1 LKFID
6 FLRFELP
13 SFTSSGS
20 APQKPAL
27 LIVDFILDPIYKKLL
42 SKPQQGVEMMKMIHT
57 AVAAAAVFATT
68 FAAAASAD
76 TLDDV
81 VDRGTLRC
89 GVVLDFPPIGYR
101 DANNEPAG
109 FDVDY
114 CADLAAALEVEHE
127 IMPLTWSER
136 LPVIVT
142 GRADVVFG
150 ATSDSLQRA
159 RTVGFTI
166 PYAIYY
172 AQGVVGADSGIT
184 TFEDIRGKRVAAA
197 VGTVPE
203 QEWLK
208 IAAEWGEEGNYQGYQ
223 SENEVFL
230 AVAQGKAD
238 IGITTN
244 TAVLPITQQYDTILA
259 GPRMPW
265 TTDYTSVV
273 AKRQD
278 VSWLN
283 YLNLFVTHQVRS
295 GRYQELW
302 GKYVG
307 GDAPELRIPGVMY

>member
-1 LKFID
+1 MLKKI
-6 FLRFELP
+6 
-13 SFTSSGS
+13 
-20 APQKPAL
+20 
-27 LIVDFILDPIYKKLL
+27 
-42 SKPQQGVEMMKMIHT
+42 
-57 AVAAAAVFATT
+57 AAAAALTLV
-68 FAAAASAD
+68 AALPVKAD

-109 FDVDY
+109 FDVEY
-114 CADLAAALEVEHE
+114 CNDLAAALEVDAQ
-127 IMPLTWSER
+127 ILPVTWAER

-150 ATSDSLQRA
+150 ATSDSLARA

-172 AQGVVGADSGIT
+172 AQGVVNAESGIK

-197 VGTVPE
+197 IGTVPE

-208 IAAEWGEEGNYQGYQ
+208 IAKEWGEENLYQGYQ

-244 TAVLPITQQYDTILA
+244 TAVKPITEQYDTVDA

-273 AKRQD
+273 GKRQD
-278 VSWLN
+278 VTWLN
-283 YLNLFVTHQVRS
+283 FLNLFVTHQVRS
-295 GRYQELW
+295 GRYDELW

-307 GDAPELRIPGVMY
+307 GEAPELRIPGVMY

>member
-1 LKFID
+1 M
-6 FLRFELP
+6 
-13 SFTSSGS
+13 
-20 APQKPAL
+20 
-27 LIVDFILDPIYKKLL
+27 KLL
-42 SKPQQGVEMMKMIHT
+42 SKMLAPVT
-57 AVAAAAVFATT
+57 AAVLLLGTAGQ
-68 FAAAASAD
+68 ASAD
-76 TLDDV
+76 KLDDV
-81 VDRGTLRC
+81 IDEGVLRC

-114 CADLAAALEVEHE
+114 CKDLAAALEVDFE
-127 IMPLTWSER
+127 ILPLTWAER
-136 LPVIVT
+136 FPVIVT
-142 GRADVVFG
+142 NRADVVFG
-150 ATSDSLQRA
+150 GTSDTLARA
-159 RTVGFTI
+159 KTVGFTI

-172 AQGVVGADSGIT
+172 AQAVVGQNSGIT
-184 TFEDIRGKRVAAA
+184 SVEDMLAEGVTVAAA

-208 IAAEWGEEGNYQGYQ
+208 LAEKHGVKGNYQGYQ

-238 IGITTN
+238 AGITTN
-244 TAVLPITQQYDTILA
+244 TMVLPITQQHDSIIA

-273 AKRQD
+273 GPRMD
-278 VSWLN
+278 VTWLN
-283 YLNLFVTHQVRS
+283 YLNLFITQQVRS

-307 GDAPELRIPGVMY
+307 GEAPELRIPGVMY

>member
-1 LKFID
+1 
-6 FLRFELP
+6 
-13 SFTSSGS
+13 
-20 APQKPAL
+20 
-27 LIVDFILDPIYKKLL
+27 
-42 SKPQQGVEMMKMIHT
+42 MIKN
-57 AVAAAAVFATT
+57 VMAAAMLSFAVSVPAV
-68 FAAAASAD
+68 AD

-114 CADLAAALEVEHE
+114 CNDLAAALEVEPE
-127 IMPLTWSER
+127 ILPVTWAER

-150 ATSDSLQRA
+150 ATSDSLARA

-166 PYAIYY
+166 PYAIYF
-172 AQGVVGADSGIT
+172 AQGVVNSQSGIKSI
-184 TFEDIRGKRVAAA
+184 EDIRGKRVAAA
-197 VGTVPE
+197 IGTVPE

-208 IAAEWGEEGNYQGYQ
+208 IAKEWGEENLYQGYQ

-238 IGITTN
+238 IGLTTN
-244 TAVLPITQQYDTILA
+244 TAVKPITEQYDTIEP

-273 AKRQD
+273 AKRTD
-278 VSWLN
+278 VTWLN

-295 GRYQELW
+295 GRYEKLW

-307 GDAPELRIPGVMY
+307 GEAPELRIPGVMY

>member
-1 LKFID
+1 
-6 FLRFELP
+6 
-13 SFTSSGS
+13 
-20 APQKPAL
+20 
-27 LIVDFILDPIYKKLL
+27 
-42 SKPQQGVEMMKMIHT
+42 MMKMIHT

-76 TLDDV
+76 TLGDV

>member
-1 LKFID
+1 MLGKKFLALGAIVM
-6 FLRFELP
+6 L
-13 SFTSSGS
+13 TAG
-20 APQKPAL
+20 PA
-27 LIVDFILDPIYKKLL
+27 
-42 SKPQQGVEMMKMIHT
+42 
-57 AVAAAAVFATT
+57 A
-68 FAAAASAD
+68 AD
-76 TLDDV
+76 TLDEV

-101 DANNEPAG
+101 DENNEPAG

-114 CADLAAALEVEHE
+114 CSDLAAALEVDYE
-127 IMPLTWSER
+127 ILPLTWAER

-150 ATSDSLQRA
+150 ATSDCLARA
-159 RTVGFTI
+159 RTVGFSI

-172 AQGVVGADSGIT
+172 AQGVVGKDSGIES
-184 TFEDIRGKRVAAA
+184 FEDIRGKRVAAA

-208 IAAEWGEEGNYQGYQ
+208 IAAEWGEEDLYQGYQ

-244 TAVLPITQQYDTILA
+244 TAVKPITEQYDTIVP

-273 AKRQD
+273 GKRKD

-307 GDAPELRIPGVMY
+307 GEAPELRIPGVMY

>member
-1 LKFID
+1 ML
-6 FLRFELP
+6 
-13 SFTSSGS
+13 
-20 APQKPAL
+20 
-27 LIVDFILDPIYKKLL
+27 KKLFTIVAL
-42 SKPQQGVEMMKMIHT
+42 T
-57 AVAAAAVFATT
+57 ALTT
-68 FAAAASAD
+68 APAIAD

-81 VDRGTLRC
+81 VNRGTLRC

-101 DANNEPAG
+101 DADNKPAG
-109 FDVDY
+109 FDVEY
-114 CADLAAALEVEHE
+114 CNDLAASLEVKPE
-127 IMPLTWSER
+127 ILPVTWAER

-150 ATSDSLQRA
+150 GTSDSLARA

-172 AQGVVGADSGIT
+172 AQGVVNSKSGIK
-184 TFEDIRGKRVAAA
+184 TFADIRGKRVAAA

-208 IAAEWGEEGNYQGYQ
+208 IAEKWGEKELYQGYQ

-244 TAVLPITQQYDTILA
+244 TAVLPITGKYDTIDA

-265 TTDYTSVV
+265 TADYTSVV
-273 AKRQD
+273 GKRGD
-278 VSWLN
+278 VTWLN

-295 GRYQELW
+295 NRYQELW
-302 GKYVG
+302 SKYVG
-307 GDAPELRIPGVMY
+307 GKAPELRIPGVMY

>member
-1 LKFID
+1 
-6 FLRFELP
+6 
-13 SFTSSGS
+13 
-20 APQKPAL
+20 
-27 LIVDFILDPIYKKLL
+27 
-42 SKPQQGVEMMKMIHT
+42 MMKMIHT

-114 CADLAAALEVEHE
+114 CADLAAALEDEYE

>member
-1 LKFID
+1 MF
-6 FLRFELP
+6 
-13 SFTSSGS
+13 
-20 APQKPAL
+20 
-27 LIVDFILDPIYKKLL
+27 KK
-42 SKPQQGVEMMKMIHT
+42 
-57 AVAAAAVFATT
+57 
-68 FAAAASAD
+68 FAAAAALTLVAALPVKAD

-81 VDRGTLRC
+81 VERGTLRC

-114 CADLAAALEVEHE
+114 CNDLATALEVEAE
-127 IMPLTWSER
+127 ILPVTWAER

-150 ATSDSLQRA
+150 ATSDSLARA

-172 AQGVVGADSGIT
+172 AQGVVNAESGIKS
-184 TFEDIRGKRVAAA
+184 FEDIRGKRVAAA
-197 VGTVPE
+197 IGTVPE

-208 IAAEWGEEGNYQGYQ
+208 IAKEWGEENLYQGYQ

-244 TAVLPITQQYDTILA
+244 TAVKPITEQYDTVDA

-273 AKRQD
+273 GKRED
-278 VSWLN
+278 VTWLN

-295 GRYQELW
+295 GRYDELW

>member
-1 LKFID
+1 MLKN
-6 FLRFELP
+6 LVAAGAMVVAGAL
-13 SFTSSGS
+13 
-20 APQKPAL
+20 PAL
-27 LIVDFILDPIYKKLL
+27 
-42 SKPQQGVEMMKMIHT
+42 
-57 AVAAAAVFATT
+57 
-68 FAAAASAD
+68 AD

-109 FDVDY
+109 FDVEY
-114 CADLAAALEVEHE
+114 CNDLAAALEVEAE
-127 IMPLTWSER
+127 VLPVTWAER

-150 ATSDSLQRA
+150 ATSDSLARA

-172 AQGVVGADSGIT
+172 AQGVVNAESGIE
-184 TFEDIRGKRVAAA
+184 TFEDMRGKRVAAA
-197 VGTVPE
+197 IGTVPE

-208 IAAEWGEEGNYQGYQ
+208 IAEEWGEEQLYQGYQ

-244 TAVLPITQQYDTILA
+244 TAVKPITDQYETVLA

-273 AKRQD
+273 GKRQD
-278 VSWLN
+278 VTWLN

-295 GRYQELW
+295 GRYGELW

-307 GDAPELRIPGVMY
+307 GEAPELRIPGVMY

>member
-1 LKFID
+1 M
-6 FLRFELP
+6 R
-13 SFTSSGS
+13 
-20 APQKPAL
+20 
-27 LIVDFILDPIYKKLL
+27 KLVL
-42 SKPQQGVEMMKMIHT
+42 
-57 AVAAAAVFATT
+57 AAAGFAIAL
-68 FAAAASAD
+68 AAAPAQAD

-81 VDRGTLRC
+81 IDRGVLRC
-89 GVVLDFPPIGYR
+89 GVVLDFPPIGFR

-114 CADLAAALEVEHE
+114 CADLAAALDVEHE
-127 IMPLTWSER
+127 IMPLTWAER

-150 ATSDSLQRA
+150 ATSDTLERA

-172 AQGVVGADSGIT
+172 AQGVVGVDSGIE

-208 IAAEWGEEGNYQGYQ
+208 IAAEWGEEDLYQGYQ

-230 AVAQGKAD
+230 AVAQGRAD

-244 TAVLPITQQYDTILA
+244 TAVLPITQQYDTVIP

-273 AKRQD
+273 AERTD

-302 GKYVG
+302 GQYVG
-307 GDAPELRIPGVMY
+307 GEAPELRIPGVMY

>member
-1 LKFID
+1 MFIKR
-6 FLRFELP
+6 FLALGALVLM
-13 SFTSSGS
+13 TA
-20 APQKPAL
+20 AP
-27 LIVDFILDPIYKKLL
+27 
-42 SKPQQGVEMMKMIHT
+42 
-57 AVAAAAVFATT
+57 AA
-68 FAAAASAD
+68 AD
-76 TLDDV
+76 TLDEV

-89 GVVLDFPPIGYR
+89 GVVLDFSPIGFR
-101 DANNEPAG
+101 DSNNEPAG
-109 FDVDY
+109 FDVEY
-114 CADLAAALEVEHE
+114 CKDLAAALEVDHE
-127 IMPLTWSER
+127 ILPLTWAER

-150 ATSDSLQRA
+150 ATSDSLARA

-172 AQGVVGADSGIT
+172 AQGVVGKDSGIE

-208 IAAEWGEEGNYQGYQ
+208 IAAEWGEEDLYQGYQ

-244 TAVLPITQQYDTILA
+244 TAVKPVTDQYDNVIP

-273 AKRQD
+273 GPRKD

-283 YLNLFVTHQVRS
+283 YLNLFITHQVRS

-302 GKYVG
+302 GSYVG
-307 GDAPELRIPGVMY
+307 GEAPELRIPGVMY

>member
-1 LKFID
+1 MI
-6 FLRFELP
+6 
-13 SFTSSGS
+13 
-20 APQKPAL
+20 
-27 LIVDFILDPIYKKLL
+27 KKL
-42 SKPQQGVEMMKMIHT
+42 T
-57 AVAAAAVFATT
+57 ALAAFTVLMAAPAV
-68 FAAAASAD
+68 AD

-114 CADLAAALEVEHE
+114 CKDLAAALEVEAE
-127 IMPLTWSER
+127 ILPLTWAER

-150 ATSDSLQRA
+150 ATSDSLERA

-172 AQGVVGADSGIT
+172 AQGVVNSDSGIE

-208 IAAEWGEEGNYQGYQ
+208 IAKEWGEEGNYQGYQ

-273 AKRQD
+273 GKRED
-278 VSWLN
+278 VTWLN
-283 YLNLFVTHQVRS
+283 FLNLFVTHQVRS

-302 GKYVG
+302 GQYVG
-307 GDAPELRIPGVMY
+307 GEAPELRIPGVMY